1 MKLCWEFT
9 NMNVT
14 LPNLWQMGIDPEDKA
29 GSCCLW
35 EFYFHLF
42 PRPWRTKT
50 CQGLIRACQCWCPE
64 LKFWFSK
71 TLSLL
76 TTKARGKGGLE
87 RLSGLLQDIQVVEF
101 SSAERLAETCVAMC
115 VECHPLQSF
124 VPLPWSSFCI
134 VPLAKLKLLFS
145 FEMKIPSTIDLE
157 AIHWMARMPTY
168 ERHMFVDWTNDPE
181 TSSSNSFKV
190 FSFMHRRRMFWSHIH
205 ISLLI
210 KTPTLENRFLWHHS
224 QTVFGFTAECK

>member
-101 SSAERLAETCVAMC
+101 SSAERLAETYVAMC

-124 VPLPWSSFCI
+124 FPPPWSSFLHCALSQAETTFFFWNENPQYHWPGGYSLNGQDAHI
-134 VPLAKLKLLFS
+134 WKTYVCWLDKWPRNKL
-145 FEMKIPSTIDLE
+145 
-157 AIHWMARMPTY
+157 
-168 ERHMFVDWTNDPE
+168 
-181 TSSSNSFKV
+181 
-190 FSFMHRRRMFWSHIH
+190 
-205 ISLLI
+205 
-210 KTPTLENRFLWHHS
+210 
-224 QTVFGFTAECK
+224 Q